1 MSEIYLF
8 RHGQASFGED
18 NYDRLSPN
26 GVIQSQILARHLAQT
41 DKFFDAIYFGSLD
54 RQQKTA
60 RELIDYYTENK
71 LPVPRP
77 IVSRSFNEYDSAAVW
92 QALVPE
98 ISQEDSSIEKDA
110 AAMTGEKKAFQRIFS
125 KVMNRWIEGRY
136 EAAGIPDWK
145 DFKQRVILGL
155 SDLCAVQGARKQIAV
170 FTSGGPISV
179 AVQAALD
186 LSDQK
191 TLEVS
196 WQLMNASITRIK
208 YNARGMMLAVFN
220 DVTHLELEG
229 DERLLTY
236 R

>member
-1 MSEIYLF
+1 MSDIYLF

-26 GVIQSQILARHLAQT
+26 GVRQSHILARHLAKT
-41 DKFFDAIYFGSLD
+41 AKAFDAIYFGEME

-60 RELIDYYTENK
+60 QEMIDYYSKNK
-71 LPVPRP
+71 LATPQPE
-77 IVSRSFNEYDSAAVW
+77 ICSAFNEYDSFAVW

-98 ISQEDSSIEKDA
+98 LTQEDSAIAKDVA
-110 AAMTGEKKAFQRIFS
+110 EITGDKKAFQRVFA
-125 KVMNRWIEGRY
+125 KVMNRWISGSYR
-136 EAAGIPDWK
+136 ASGIPLWNDY
-145 DFKQRVILGL
+145 KQRVRQGL
-155 SDLCAVQGARKQIAV
+155 ESLIARHGARKQIAV

-179 AVQAALD
+179 SVQAALE
-186 LSDQK
+186 LSDPK

-208 YNARGMMLAVFN
+208 YNSRGIMLAVFN

-229 DERLLTY
+229 DEELLTY